1 MKSLKSYIVL
11 LAGMSILSCSKEKLN
26 LINPNSPT
34 PTASL
39 TTEAGI
45 TNFALGI
52 INKQLGNVL
61 NAGSTNLM
69 VVANTHHS
77 IVGDELFMPYG
88 NFGARWSNQVYKIT
102 LPNGTVVTNPF
113 GVTQLSSLQGFNS
126 RQAGDRNAF
135 QYEWAFC
142 YFYIAQ
148 ANSLL
153 AALENPTLTFTG
165 DEQTKKNL
173 LKAWALWWKG
183 YSYSRLGS
191 IYLSALI
198 YNETSFTPTGE
209 YVGHDAIITEANR
222 VLDECNTI
230 LNGLSENTDY
240 ATLFQSITPSYNKNS
255 DVITPDMWER
265 QVNTMKARN
274 LLANKKVAAMTA
286 ADWNTIL
293 TLTANGINK
302 TDKVFKQ
309 GVTPDGQND
318 VSGGFLHPYILVGS
332 FTEFTF
338 VSERFIQEF
347 KTGDARL
354 AANFINTYSP
364 VTGAS
369 RYPPNIRSRGLQ
381 FGTRWLPRN
390 IEDGGKFATDNL
402 DANALLPVAG
412 TYEENAL
419 MKAEAL
425 IRTGQIDQGLT
436 LVDEIRTFQNAGLT
450 AVAGTGLTQALALEE
465 LRIERRVALFMRGVA
480 FYDARR
486 LGFAA
491 SSSQGGG
498 RANAMVYLPARTIPG
513 LLLNDV
519 RPCFMDYN
527 YVDYFDVP
535 QNEVDF
541 NTPAAGA
548 APVKN

>member
-1 MKSLKSYIVL
+1 M
-11 LAGMSILSCSKEKLN
+11 
-26 LINPNSPT
+26 
-34 PTASL
+34 
-39 TTEAGI
+39 
-45 TNFALGI
+45 
-52 INKQLGNVL
+52 
-61 NAGSTNLM
+61 
-69 VVANTHHS
+69 
-77 IVGDELFMPYG
+77 
-88 NFGARWSNQVYKIT
+88 
-102 LPNGTVVTNPF
+102 TNPF

-148 ANSLL
+148 ANTLL
-153 AALENPTLTFTG
+153 AALEKPALTFTG

-293 TLTANGINK
+293 TLTANGVNK

-491 SSSQGGG
+491 PSSQGGG
-498 RANAMVYLPARTIPG
+498 RANAMVYLPAGTIPG